1 MTCTICSAM
10 LKLVCCGIAC
20 CYLCMSDY
28 SVLNY
33 KRSCDLKLNCA
44 RHDAAQ
50 QVIA

>member
-1 MTCTICSAM
+1 M

-33 KRSCDLKLNCA
+33 KSCDLKLNCA
-44 RHDAAQ
+44 RHNAAQ